1 MKEMPEMKMTR
12 VNVALVKQFVKDRPD
27 LQNVLEAKRGF
38 QTIVSI
44 MLRKALE
51 A

>member
-1 MKEMPEMKMTR
+1 MPEMKMTR
-12 VNVALVKQFVKDRPD
+12 VNMELIKKFVKNRPD
-27 LQNVLEAKRGF
+27 LQSVLEAKRGL

-51 A
+51 CQN